1 MNEKRKPNY
10 KDPNKQP
17 NPILSMK
24 EKTKENLGASQCKW
38 KIVLSNQQA
47 QDKHQT
53 LNSRSQREW
62 KCQQE
67 LRNES

>member
-24 EKTKENLGASQCKW
+24 EKTKTNQKRFSMRM
-38 KIVLSNQQA
+38 KIVLLDQQV
-47 QDKHQT
+47 QEKHQK
-53 LNSRSQREW
+53 LNFQSIPDS
-62 KCQQE
+62 
-67 LRNES
+67 